1 MNRFTYPSI
10 HRQSGHCLTLHSI
23 SENCMRISFA
33 TGTVMKHDNGM
44 YKDSKSCKVQMYWKG
59 FHVVVP
65 ASTLLYCCSLIFWVI
80 PVAVLMV
87 RNIVPYL
94 VITCKAYD
102 VFMLLLCLTTEIPAV
117 TDVLKGISC
126 GWTCFN
132 TAVLLFFDILSNSA
146 GRLAFYTAPR
156 ATIYCS
162 IRVLYLQQLKN
173 APTEISRC
181 TYHIQ

>member
-10 HRQSGHCLTLHSI
+10 HRQSGHCVTLHSI

-59 FHVVVP
+59 FHVVVH

-146 GRLAFYTAPR
+146 GRLEFYIAPPYTV
-156 ATIYCS
+156 AS
-162 IRVLYLQQLKN
+162 G
-173 APTEISRC
+173 SS
-181 TYHIQ
+181 TYNN

>member
-1 MNRFTYPSI
+1 MNRCTYPSI

-59 FHVVVP
+59 FHVVVH

-117 TDVLKGISC
+117 TDVLKRISC

-132 TAVLLFFDILSNSA
+132 TGLLLSISQSVTWIKQRIVFAYSLEAMYYILIVVS
-146 GRLAFYTAPR
+146 LHEYLFYDYTPKYA
-156 ATIYCS
+156 
-162 IRVLYLQQLKN
+162 
-173 APTEISRC
+173 
-181 TYHIQ
+181 